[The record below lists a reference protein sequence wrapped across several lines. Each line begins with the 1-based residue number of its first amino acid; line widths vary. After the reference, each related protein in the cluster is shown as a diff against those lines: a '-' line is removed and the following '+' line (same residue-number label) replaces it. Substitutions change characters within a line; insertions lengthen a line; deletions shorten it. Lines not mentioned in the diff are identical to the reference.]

1 MGDSRNCVSEE
12 SADAS
17 ALTAP
22 QEVGFVQEEVFA
34 KVKKLVAE
42 ELNVDESEVT
52 PEATFQDDL
61 GADSLALVELIMA
74 FEEKFEIENIPD
86 EDAELIR
93 TVQDAVN
100 YIVRRKQA
108 EASAA

>member
-1 MGDSRNCVSEE
+1 VEE
-12 SADAS
+12 
-17 ALTAP
+17 
-22 QEVGFVQEEVFA
+22 EIFA
-34 KVKKLVAE
+34 RVKKLVAE

-74 FEEKFEIENIPD
+74 LEEKFEIENIPD
-86 EDAELIR
+86 EDAEQIK

-100 YIVRRKQA
+100 YITRRKRA
-108 EASAA
+108 EAGAA